1 MTEKDKSSAEELTER
16 QRKTIPFLVASPTME
31 EGRRKAKLSK
41 NALYEWLKTPVF
53 RQELSAQR
61 ELVITEALDAL
72 KGHMTK
78 ATETLVGLLNADS
91 DSLKRYVANDI
102 INHVLKAKELQDL
115 EGRLEKLERIV
126 LQRKGYR

>member
-115 EGRLEKLERIV
+115 EERLEKLEKIV
-126 LQRKGYR
+126 LERKGYR

>member
-1 MTEKDKSSAEELTER
+1 MTKKDKSSAENLSER

-115 EGRLEKLERIV
+115 EERLEKLEKIV
-126 LQRKGYR
+126 LERKGYR